1 MSPTVL
7 LDMNSQTDTFVC
19 NQTFVPTSNG
29 YYEIKLWGMGDSV
42 NTDTAVLAT
51 VVNDDVYGRDW
62 NQPAGSW
69 RVARDCG
76 GMILG
81 TTLNVYV
88 MKQSTLQVHID
99 DESVVGTPLYVV
111 LYENS
116 LTVKMDQYMAIG

>member
-51 VVNDDVYGRDW
+51 VVSDDVYGRDW

-81 TTLNVYV
+81 TTLDIYADETVYT
-88 MKQSTLQVHID
+88 S
-99 DESVVGTPLYVV
+99 
-111 LYENS
+111 NS
-116 LTVKMDQYMAIG
+116 Y